1 MKYAGGFRGKG
12 GITPAIHSRWLRF
25 RAHTHERAL
34 RVRVSERQAVSECPE
49 KVAPG
54 ALGGGKGAWEFFVLF
69 QQLFCEF
76 QIINVKCHF

>member
-1 MKYAGGFRGKG
+1 M
-12 GITPAIHSRWLRF
+12 
-25 RAHTHERAL
+25 
-34 RVRVSERQAVSECPE
+34 SERQAVSECPE

-54 ALGGGKGAWEFFVLF
+54 ALGGGGKGAWEFFVLF

>member
-1 MKYAGGFRGKG
+1 MAQ
-12 GITPAIHSRWLRF
+12 IPS
-25 RAHTHERAL
+25 AHTRTRL